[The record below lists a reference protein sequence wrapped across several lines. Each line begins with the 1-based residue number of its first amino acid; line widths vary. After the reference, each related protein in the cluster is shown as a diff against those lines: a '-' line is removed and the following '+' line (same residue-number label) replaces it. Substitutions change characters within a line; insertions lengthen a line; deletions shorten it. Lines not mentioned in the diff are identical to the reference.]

1 MTKLIISLLLII
13 TTAGRVVVAQEIFKK
28 DEVLDLLNKTAR
40 WQMQQPGKYP
50 PLDWHEGT
58 WYAGVMALYET
69 TKDSVY
75 YHYLSNIASEH
86 QWQTMSDIYD
96 ADRLMV
102 VQTYLDLF
110 RHQPDSQRTQHSQWM
125 LDAHLARRPK
135 SDVRFTDNPYRREWW
150 SWCDALFMA
159 PPAFAKLYTLTGD
172 KKYLHYLNEHWWKT
186 SEYLYAQPENLFYRD
201 DRFFDIKS
209 PNGTNVFWS
218 RGNGW
223 VLAAIPRILSEL
235 PSDFADR
242 PRFEKQFVEMAASIR
257 QLQGVDGLWRANLLD
272 YDAFPEPECS
282 STALFCYALAW
293 GIRTGLLDANT
304 YLPVVKK
311 AWFGLSS
318 HINQEG
324 RLGYVQP
331 PGIEPKAFSEDNW
344 ESYGTGAFLLA
355 GCEIIKLLEE
365 RHTTTAYKKG
375 ELLYENRLADT
386 TAIRGWVM
394 EGPGVVKAKDDWME
408 MYAEQQQWHHV
419 LWCPQTFPS
428 SFIAEWEVQNLH
440 TEAGLLIVFFAATG
454 INGEDLF
461 DPSLP
466 PREGTFKY
474 YTKDRINCYHISY
487 YANNPKNPA
496 RELAHLRKNSGFE
509 LVQMGP
515 EGIPKASPAI
525 HRVRLVKDR
534 NRVCFFIDGRK
545 VIDWLDDG
553 RILGPALGA
562 GKIGFRQM
570 QWSHFRYRNF
580 KVWHLANQNHMQHDS

>member
-1 MTKLIISLLLII
+1 MRRLII
-13 TTAGRVVVAQEIFKK
+13 TLLFLSAVVRPALTQDFWQKDDILRRMHTTAQ
-28 DEVLDLLNKTAR
+28 
-40 WQMQQPGKYP
+40 WQMQQQGKYP

-69 TKDSVY
+69 THDSIY
-75 YHYLSNIASEH
+75 YDYLYNMASEH
-86 QWQTMSDIYD
+86 DWQGMADIYD

-110 RHQPDSQRTQHSQWM
+110 RHEPDSQRIQHSLWM
-125 LDAHLARRPK
+125 LDAHIARRPK
-135 SDVRFTDNPYRREWW
+135 ADVRFTDNPYRREWW

-172 KKYLHYLNEHWWKT
+172 EKYLQYLSDHWWGT
-186 SEYLYAQPENLFYRD
+186 SEHLYAHSEKLFYRD
-201 DRFFDIKS
+201 DRFFDKRS

-223 VLAAIPRILSEL
+223 VLAGIARVLSDL
-235 PSDFADR
+235 PPDFAER
-242 PRFEKQFVEMAASIR
+242 PQFEKQFVEMANSIR
-257 QLQGVDGLWRANLLD
+257 PLQGTDGLWRANLLD
-272 YDAFPEPECS
+272 SNAFPQPESS

-293 GIRTGLLDANT
+293 GVRTGLLDSET

-311 AWFGLSS
+311 AWVGLNS
-318 HINQEG
+318 HINDQG

-355 GCEIIKLLEE
+355 GCEIIRLLAEPGQKV
-365 RHTTTAYKKG
+365 AYEKG
-375 ELLYENRLADT
+375 ELLYENKLADP
-386 TAIRGWVM
+386 ADIGGWVM
-394 EGPGVVKAKDDWME
+394 EGPGTVELKNGWME
-408 MYAEQQQWHHV
+408 MYASGQEWHHV

-440 TEAGLLIVFFAATG
+440 TDAGLLIVFFAATG
-454 INGEDLF
+454 LNGADIF

-466 PREGTFKY
+466 PRDGTFKY
-474 YTKDRINCYHISY
+474 YTKGQINCYHISY
-487 YANNPKNPA
+487 YANNPRNPT
-496 RELAHLRKNSGFE
+496 RELTHLRKNSGFE
-509 LVQMGP
+509 RVQVGP
-515 EGIPKASPAI
+515 EGIPKMSPI
-525 HRVRLVKDR
+525 VHHVRLVKA
-534 NRVCFFIDGRK
+534 NNHIFFFIDGRE
-545 VIDWLDDG
+545 VIDWTDDG
-553 RILGPALGA
+553 TTLGQALGA

-580 KVWHLANQNHMQHDS
+580 RVWRLSNQNDAQYDS

>member
-1 MTKLIISLLLII
+1 MTRLTTILLLLNTVTQPILAQDAWHKDHI
-13 TTAGRVVVAQEIFKK
+13 LHEMNKVAQ
-28 DEVLDLLNKTAR
+28 

-69 TKDSVY
+69 THDSIY
-75 YHYLSNIASEH
+75 YRYLRNIASDH
-86 QWQTMSDIYD
+86 HWQGMSDIYD

-110 RHQPDSQRTQHSQWM
+110 CHQPDSQRMQHSKWM

-172 KKYLHYLNEHWWKT
+172 GKYLQYLNDHWWNT

-201 DRFFDIKS
+201 DRFFDAKS
-209 PNGTNVFWS
+209 PNGTAVFWS

-223 VLAAIPRILSEL
+223 VLAAIARILSEL
-235 PSDFADR
+235 PPDFADR
-242 PRFEKQFVEMAASIR
+242 PRFEKQFVEMAASVSE
-257 QLQGVDGLWRANLLD
+257 LQGADGLWRANLLD
-272 YDAFPEPECS
+272 YNAFPEPECS

-293 GIRTGLLDANT
+293 GIRTGLLDVDT

-311 AWFGLSS
+311 AWSGLSS
-318 HINQEG
+318 HVNQEG
-324 RLGYVQP
+324 RLGFVQP
-331 PGIEPKAFSEDNW
+331 PGIEPKAFSEENW

-355 GCEIIKLLEE
+355 GCEILRLLEDSSP
-365 RHTTTAYKKG
+365 TTTYEKG
-375 ELLYENRLADT
+375 ELLYGNKLVDST
-386 TAIRGWVM
+386 TVREWVM
-394 EGPGVVKAKDDWME
+394 EGPGKLAFKNGWME
-408 MYAEQQQWHHV
+408 MYAEQQGWHHV
-419 LWCPQTFPS
+419 LWCPETFPD

-440 TEAGLLIVFFAATG
+440 TDAGLLIVFFAATG
-454 INGEDLF
+454 MNAEDLF
-461 DPSLP
+461 DSTLP

-474 YTKDRINCYHISY
+474 YTKDEINCYHISY
-487 YANNPKNPA
+487 YTNNPKNPA

-509 LVQMGP
+509 LVQMGL
-515 EGIPKASPAI
+515 EGIPKRSPTV
-525 HRVRLVKDR
+525 HRAQLVKDG
-534 NRVCFFIDGRK
+534 NHICFSIDGRK
-545 VIDWLDDG
+545 VIDWTDG
-553 RILGPALGA
+553 GKTLGPALGA

-580 KVWHLANQNHMQHDS
+580 NVWRIANQNDGQYGL